1 MLLALM
7 LTPVAVA
14 TLALL
19 VTERGRLAVRR

>member
-1 MLLALM
+1 MLLALI

-19 VTERGRLAVRR
+19 VTEHGWLAVRR